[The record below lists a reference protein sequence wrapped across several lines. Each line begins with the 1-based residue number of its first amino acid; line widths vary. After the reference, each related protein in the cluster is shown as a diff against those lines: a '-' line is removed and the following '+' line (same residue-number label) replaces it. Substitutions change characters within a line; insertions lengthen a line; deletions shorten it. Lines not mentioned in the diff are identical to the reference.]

1 MNLLFPP
8 SSVMPLLRPSL
19 YNEFRVQSLDIFSQL
34 AHVPFYNLARR
45 TGCVPPLPMNLTF
58 SVSYRCNST
67 CQTCN
72 VWRKRVRDLT
82 LDEYER
88 IFCNLGKS
96 PYWLTFSGGE
106 PFLRPDLVDIVLA
119 SVRYCSPGIINIP
132 TNGLLT
138 DRVVKGV
145 ERLVHQAPRTQIVIN
160 LSLDGIGVRHDA
172 IRGVPGNYARLL
184 ETYAG
189 LRRIKSPNLTLGLHT
204 VISRFNVDDFVPL
217 LQHVREHLRPD
228 SFITEVAEE
237 RVELDTVGL
246 GITPSSEKYGQIVKH
261 LAADIDRETATG
273 VAGIAQAFRRHYYQI
288 AHRTLL
294 EQRQVLP
301 CYAGVASAHIAPDG
315 DVWTCCTRAEPIG
328 NLRQVGYDLGQ
339 VWGSRRAAR
348 LRGSIRRGECHCP
361 LANAAYSSMLCDL
374 PSLLRVGW
382 NMVKGRS
389 RLLRIGKRV

>member
-1 MNLLFPP
+1 
-8 SSVMPLLRPSL
+8 
-19 YNEFRVQSLDIFSQL
+19 LDIFSQL
-34 AHVPFYNLARR
+34 AHVPLYNLARR
-45 TGCVPPLPMNLTF
+45 TGRVPPLPMNLTF

-119 SVRYCSPGIINIP
+119 SVRYCGPGIINIP

-138 DRVVKGV
+138 DRVVKSV
-145 ERLVHQAPRTQIVIN
+145 ERLVQESPRTQIVIN
-160 LSLDGIGVRHDA
+160 LSLDGIGERHDA

-189 LRRIKSPNLTLGLHT
+189 LQRIKSPNLTLGLHT
-204 VISRFNVDDFVPL
+204 VISRFNADDFVPL

-246 GITPSSEKYGQIVKH
+246 GLAPSSEKYGQIVKH
-261 LAADIDRETATG
+261 LTADIDRETATG

-315 DVWTCCTRAEPIG
+315 DVWTCCTRAEPMG
-328 NLRQVGYDLGQ
+328 NLRQVGYDFSQ

-348 LRGSIRRGECHCP
+348 LRGSIHRGECHCP

-389 RLLRIGKRV
+389 RLLRIGKGE